1 MQPLPRRFIILLFA
15 ALTLAACGDYSEDID
30 DVRQA
35 RTLFDD
41 RTNDE
46 LAREIAGARG
56 KVEWSANRPEKYQ
69 DNEHIVGVDAT
80 IDRTTRTGA
89 KRVVVLH
96 YIHNRQTQQIAF
108 DGLDIDGRPQDLIG
122 GALNLLLMQLE

>member
-1 MQPLPRRFIILLFA
+1 MQPLPRFLIILLLA
-15 ALTLAACGDYSEDID
+15 TLPLAGCDSYSKDID
-30 DVRQA
+30 AVRQS

-56 KVEWSANRPEKYQ
+56 KVEWSAGRPDKYK

-80 IDRTTRTGA
+80 IDKTTRAGA

-108 DGLDIDGRPQDLIG
+108 DGLEIDGRPQDLIG